1 MKSILLS
8 IAFTGFMAI
17 HIYAENIPSAQVI
30 QSFFKENKGQ
40 VVDQHGN
47 LRPDVKFMFYSGGFK
62 MILKENSWS
71 YEFSKTKRIHNS
83 RAKNMSSQIPEH
95 EIGLCDDVQYEAS
108 RTDIRLLNSNP
119 HPSIIAEEAAGDVIN
134 YRSGKNPL
142 LQITRVRHYRKI
154 TYRNIYPLID
164 LEIRIADESGYK
176 ILPIEYSF
184 IIHPGGNPELIQLAY
199 EGNAV
204 MSTENNALHLKSS
217 LGKVEESSPIY
228 IMGGTGKK
236 IKGALMKKG
245 NIVSFQA
252 HAYDHNNTFIIDPVI
267 TYSTY
272 FGGDSTDYSEDMEF
286 DENKNIIVCGR
297 TASDAS
303 IATVGAYDNTYGG
316 GSYDMYLLK
325 FNPSFQLQWA
335 TYFGGDHVDYGWSLA
350 IDAQSN
356 IYLGGESY
364 SDALATPGAEQK
376 TIEGSESDGL
386 VAKFA
391 PDGALVWSRYFGGS
405 EKDQILSMVIDH
417 SGRLIITGYSL
428 SADSIST
435 PGAYQTIYAGNG
447 DIVLAALDTAT
458 GNTIWSTYYGAN
470 KDDRGHHVIVDGQNQ
485 IYVSGTAL
493 STTGIATSGTFHSS
507 LGGFFDGFLV
517 KFSSDGIPIWGT
529 YVGGA
534 YEDRGR
540 DCVIDHDG
548 NICMTGFTQSDT
560 GIATAGTW
568 KQFRTPGVD
577 STGYNTLE
585 AFLVKFDTGGHRIWG
600 TYFGDTLSETSRG
613 IDINIKNDIFIT
625 GATYS
630 SNGIATGNAYQ
641 TKLGGISDAY
651 FAKFDSSGN
660 LVYSSYFGGS
670 GEEQVGGY
678 GLIIRTDDE
687 NNFYLCSST
696 LSADSIATPGA
707 FQTAFAGGYDVFI
720 AKFADTLIADGAGDM
735 QPRGCETTLTIYP
748 NPANNYFFARVQAPG
763 NPVVSIN
770 VFSVEGKL
778 LNEKNVR
785 LNNGQIEYYYN
796 TQEYL
801 PGIYLVTLNDG
812 NTVVC
817 RKFIVE

>member
-8 IAFTGFMAI
+8 LAFTGFMVI
-17 HIYAENIPSAQVI
+17 HIYAENIPSVQLI

-40 VVDQHGN
+40 VVDQEGN
-47 LRPDVKFMFYSGGFK
+47 LRHDVKFMFYYRGFK

-71 YEFSKTKRIHNS
+71 YEFSKTKHIHNS
-83 RAKNMSSQIPEH
+83 RAKNISSQIPQH

-119 HPSIIAEEAAGDVIN
+119 HPSIIAEQAAGDVMN
-134 YRSGKNPL
+134 YYSGKNPVL
-142 LQITRVRHYRKI
+142 HITGVRHYRKI

-164 LEIRIADESGYK
+164 FEIKIADEPGYK

-184 IIHPGGNPELIQLAY
+184 IIHPGGNPELIQLSY

-217 LGKVEESSPIY
+217 LGIVEESSPIY
-228 IMGGTGKK
+228 IMASTGKK

-245 NIVSFQA
+245 NIVSFHA
-252 HAYDHNNTFIIDPVI
+252 PAYDHSNTFIIDPII

-272 FGGDSTDYSEDMEF
+272 FGGDSTDYSEDMKF

-303 IATVGAYDNTYGG
+303 IATSGAYDNTYGG

-350 IDAQSN
+350 IDAKSN

-386 VAKFA
+386 VAKFT

-417 SGRLIITGYSL
+417 TGRLIITGYSL

-585 AFLVKFDTGGHRIWG
+585 AFLIKFDTGGHRIWG
-600 TYFGDTLSETSRG
+600 TYFGDTLSETARG
-613 IDINIKNDIFIT
+613 IDVNIKNDIFIT

-630 SNGIATGNAYQ
+630 SSGIATGNAYQ

-735 QPRGCETTLTIYP
+735 QPRGSESELIIYP
-748 NPANNYFFARVQAPG
+748 NPARDVFRVRVETSHELPAIL
-763 NPVVSIN
+763 SL
-770 VFSVEGKL
+770 FSCGGKL
-778 LNEKNVR
+778 MMRKAVMLQKGKNEFQ
-785 LNNGQIEYYYN
+785 L
-796 TQEYL
+796 
-801 PGIYLVTLNDG
+801 TLNKFSSGVYLITMNDG
-812 NTVVC
+812 DFLWEKKV
-817 RKFIVE
+817 IID